1 VRRRHYPRR
10 PPHSIS
16 NQISTGLPLARPA
29 KWAFSVAGRFFE
41 LRHDPLVLSRMA
53 GARADGA
60 EAELV
65 QDLAHSALVV
75 GDAEALGDE
84 VLQVDS
90 APAHD
95 PMHRPIRAG
104 LDQTSQLRLLVRG
117 QAGRVA
123 LRPGVLQP
131 IRAVCVEAVN
141 PVAQRLAIHPADPRR
156 LRPAHPV
163 QHRGQRQQAPALVGV
178 LGRRGEPP
186 KLIG

>member
-1 VRRRHYPRR
+1 
-10 PPHSIS
+10 
-16 NQISTGLPLARPA
+16 
-29 KWAFSVAGRFFE
+29 
-41 LRHDPLVLSRMA
+41 MA

-60 EAELV
+60 GAELV

-123 LRPGVLQP
+123 L
-131 IRAVCVEAVN
+131 
-141 PVAQRLAIHPADPRR
+141 
-156 LRPAHPV
+156 
-163 QHRGQRQQAPALVGV
+163 
-178 LGRRGEPP
+178 
-186 KLIG
+186 